1 MSNNQNIEVLNK
13 DIVAYF
19 DFDGTITTRDT
30 LVPYILH
37 VTGYMKFIF
46 KAPFILFITVTY
58 LCGMITNE
66 EAKEK
71 FLTLMIKGIS
81 RNDLEKKAREFALLK
96 LDKYINTNIYNKLEY
111 HAEHKHSIV
120 IVSANL
126 AIYLR
131 YWVKKHYLSG
141 VIATEI
147 DFNNNFAT
155 GKLKT
160 KNCYG
165 IEKVNRI
172 KAYMQDHN
180 KNYAYSYGYGNS
192 KGDYELLE
200 FVNEPYY
207 IVGNFINDWSTYK
220 NA

>member
-1 MSNNQNIEVLNK
+1 MSSDIKVLNE

-19 DFDGTITTRDT
+19 DFDGTITTHDT
-30 LVPYILH
+30 LIPYVLY
-37 VTGYMKFIF
+37 VVGYLKFIF
-46 KAPFILFITVTY
+46 KLPFILIIISSYLLGFIN
-58 LCGMITNE
+58 NE
-66 EAKEK
+66 KAKEK

-81 RNDLEKKAREFALLK
+81 RGYLEKKAREFALLK

-111 HAEHKHSIV
+111 HAEHKHSII

-172 KAYMQDHN
+172 KEYLQEHN
-180 KNYAYSYGYGNS
+180 KSYVYSYGYGNS
-192 KGDYELLE
+192 KGDHELLE
-200 FVNEPYY
+200 FVDEPYY
-207 IVGNFINDWSTYK
+207 IVGNFIDDWVNYK

>member
-1 MSNNQNIEVLNK
+1 MLEESTIKVANK

-30 LVPYILH
+30 LVP
-37 VTGYMKFIF
+37 
-46 KAPFILFITVTY
+46 FILYVVGYSRFILKLPVILIIIVAY
-58 LCGMITNE
+58 LLKIINNE
-66 EAKEK
+66 EAKER
-71 FLTLMIKGIS
+71 FLILMIKGIS
-81 RNDLEKKAREFALLK
+81 RNYLEKKAREFALLK

-111 HAEHKHSIV
+111 HAEHKHSII

-147 DFNNNFAT
+147 DFNNNLAT

-165 IEKVNRI
+165 VEKVHRI
-172 KAYMQDHN
+172 RSYLQDN
-180 KNYAYSYGYGNS
+180 SKIYAYSYGYGNS
-192 KGDYELLE
+192 RGDHELLD
-200 FVNEPYY
+200 FVDEPYY
-207 IVGNFINDWSTYK
+207 IVGNFINDWYTYK
-220 NA
+220 ND